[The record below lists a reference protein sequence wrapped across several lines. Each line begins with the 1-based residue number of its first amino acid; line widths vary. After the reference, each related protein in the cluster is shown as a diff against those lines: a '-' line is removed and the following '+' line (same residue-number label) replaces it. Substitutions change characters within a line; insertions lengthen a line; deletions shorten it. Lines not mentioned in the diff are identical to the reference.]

1 MMIIIAGSLC
11 LGLQCLEKAQPCT
24 TALTFGRT
32 TWIREAQQIN
42 QLGGGDPGLVCSG
55 EESRVVETGDQ
66 VFLLLHLVPNDRT
79 VPGISQRGTLAS
91 NSSRDKDP
99 LLSYHTERE
108 VPAVQ
113 GRGIDAGGQKKG
125 KMQ

>member
-1 MMIIIAGSLC
+1 MIYDDNNNSWFSLS
-11 LGLQCLEKAQPCT
+11 GLQCLEKAQPCT
-24 TALTFGRT
+24 TCLTFGRT

-79 VPGISQRGTLAS
+79 V
-91 NSSRDKDP
+91 
-99 LLSYHTERE
+99 
-108 VPAVQ
+108 
-113 GRGIDAGGQKKG
+113 
-125 KMQ
+125 

>member
-66 VFLLLHLVPNDRT
+66 VFLLLPCPWNFSERNTGKQQFSGQGPSIVISHREGSSCC
-79 VPGISQRGTLAS
+79 PGQR
-91 NSSRDKDP
+91 
-99 LLSYHTERE
+99 H
-108 VPAVQ
+108 
-113 GRGIDAGGQKKG
+113 
-125 KMQ
+125 